1 MNTQRNEVRSNDGMR
16 VPVWTSGR
24 GRPLLIVH
32 GSAGTHDTWEMM
44 RAHLDNHFTVSIM
57 DRRATSGDP
66 LSPLEMKREFEDVA
80 AIARSLDGDVAVM
93 GHSSGALCALGAAP
107 LIPNLRHLLLYE
119 PPLNRGDHYPIALQ
133 KMQQHLKEGDIDAV
147 YDAWLKDYV
156 RLPDALVD
164 QTKASPIGASMRP
177 LAQYLPREMAVLLA
191 WTLDPSAF
199 NNVSAR
205 TVYLVGSETPED
217 SVELRGFIKL
227 LEQALPNFTVREIP
241 GQGHFAN
248 FFAPKLLAEI
258 IVDSI
263 QT

>member
-32 GSAGTHDTWEMM
+32 GTAGTHDTWEMM
-44 RAHLDNHFTVSIM
+44 RAHLDDHFTVSIM

-66 LSPLEMKREFEDVA
+66 SSPLEMNREFEDVA
-80 AIARSLDGDVAVM
+80 AVARSLDGDIAVL

-119 PPLNRGDHYPIALQ
+119 PPLNQGDHYPIALQ
-133 KMQQHLKEGDIDAV
+133 KMQQLLKEGDIDAV
-147 YDAWLKDYV
+147 YDAWLKDYL

-164 QTKASPIGASMRP
+164 QIKASPIGASMRP
-177 LAQYLPREMAVLLA
+177 LAQYLPRQMAALLA

-205 TVYLVGSETPED
+205 TVYLVGSETPKE
-217 SVELRGFIKL
+217 SIELRGFIKL

-248 FFAPKLLAEI
+248 FFAPELLAEI

>member
-1 MNTQRNEVRSNDGMR
+1 M
-16 VPVWTSGR
+16 
-24 GRPLLIVH
+24 
-32 GSAGTHDTWEMM
+32 A
-44 RAHLDNHFTVSIM
+44 
-57 DRRATSGDP
+57 
-66 LSPLEMKREFEDVA
+66 
-80 AIARSLDGDVAVM
+80 
-93 GHSSGALCALGAAP
+93 
-107 LIPNLRHLLLYE
+107 
-119 PPLNRGDHYPIALQ
+119 
-133 KMQQHLKEGDIDAV
+133 EG
-147 YDAWLKDYV
+147 V

-164 QTKASPIGASMRP
+164 QSKASPIGVSMRP
-177 LAQYLPREMAVLLA
+177 LTQYLPSEMAVLLA